1 MYEYILGKII
11 ELNPT
16 YLVIEAGQIGYNIN
30 ISLTTY
36 AALEGKSEAKIYVQH
51 IVREDA
57 QLFYGFADKRERE
70 VFNLLTSVSG
80 VGVNTARLILSSY
93 TSAELA
99 NVIMSDDVV
108 AIKGVKGIG
117 LKTAQKIIIE
127 LKDKIKGYA
136 DDGDSSSPAGSAA
149 IQAKQEAVAA
159 LVMMDC
165 AQNAQITNVVRMGR
179 NVLQSQMVV
188 PLVVLMEPVLG
199 VMMDMAFL
207 RMENV
212 TNVEHAAMKIHAE
225 IHLRR
230 ASALTKKHACVNNAL
245 MDWCHLKMEEA
256 V

>member
-1 MYEYILGKII
+1 MYEYISGKII

-16 YLVIEAGQIGYNIN
+16 NVVVEAGQVGYNIN

-36 AALEGKSEAKIYVQH
+36 ASLEGKSEARVYVQL

-57 QLFYGFADKRERE
+57 HILYGFADKRERE

-93 TSAELA
+93 TAAELA

-127 LKDKIKGYA
+127 LKDKIKEYA
-136 DDGDSSSPAGSAA
+136 VDGDASAPAGSAA
-149 IQAKQEAVAA
+149 IQAKEEAVAA

-165 AQNAQITNVVRMGR
+165 AKPAAEKVVTAILKVTPNATVVQ
-179 NVLQSQMVV
+179 LIK
-188 PLVVLMEPVLG
+188 E
-199 VMMDMAFL
+199 
-207 RMENV
+207 
-212 TNVEHAAMKIHAE
+212 
-225 IHLRR
+225 
-230 ASALTKKHACVNNAL
+230 ALAQ
-245 MDWCHLKMEEA
+245 LKR

>member
-1 MYEYILGKII
+1 MYEYISGKVV

-16 YLVIEAGQIGYNIN
+16 NVVVEACQVGYNIN

-36 AALEGKSEAKIYVQH
+36 AALEGKSEARVYVQL

-57 QLFYGFADKRERE
+57 HILYGFADKRERE

-127 LKDKIKGYA
+127 LKDKIKEYA
-136 DDGDSSSPAGSAA
+136 VDGDASSVGSAA
-149 IQAKQEAVAA
+149 MQAKEEAVAA

-165 AQNAQITNVVRMGR
+165 AKPAAEKVVSSILKVTPNATVVQ
-179 NVLQSQMVV
+179 LIK
-188 PLVVLMEPVLG
+188 E
-199 VMMDMAFL
+199 
-207 RMENV
+207 
-212 TNVEHAAMKIHAE
+212 
-225 IHLRR
+225 
-230 ASALTKKHACVNNAL
+230 ALAQLKKV
-245 MDWCHLKMEEA
+245 
-256 V
+256 

>member
-1 MYEYILGKII
+1 MYEYISGKIV

-16 YLVIEAGQIGYNIN
+16 YLVIEAGQVGYNVN

-36 AALEGKSEAKIYVQH
+36 AALEGKSEAKVYVQH

-57 QLFYGFADKRERE
+57 HLFYGFADKRERE

-99 NVIMSDDVV
+99 KVIMSDDVV

-136 DDGDSSSPAGSAA
+136 DDGETASVGSATL
-149 IQAKQEAVAA
+149 QAKQEAVAA

-165 AQNAQITNVVRMGR
+165 AQAAAEKVVSSILKVTPNATVVQ
-179 NVLQSQMVV
+179 LIKEALSQ
-188 PLVVLMEPVLG
+188 
-199 VMMDMAFL
+199 
-207 RMENV
+207 
-212 TNVEHAAMKIHAE
+212 
-225 IHLRR
+225 
-230 ASALTKKHACVNNAL
+230 
-245 MDWCHLKMEEA
+245 LKR